1 MTARGEAFL
10 RALGADAERL
20 HPQLLAQMR
29 AVAPD
34 EDRAEGVFEV
44 AGSRFGRLSA
54 LGRPVVGPRMLV
66 TRFGRDVPFTLIVSS
81 GVTASGQASLDSI
94 REFRFPG
101 STQYIT
107 DRVTT
112 TVRPGIVH
120 NVLGARGRVE
130 MLEHCSVTDEG
141 ALRMRTRRVALRLA
155 GRRIPLAGIFG
166 VAVDLEDGWDESHGR
181 RTIRMRAT
189 NPLFG
194 TILEY
199 RGWYRYLDQEDGA
212 GRAPGRSVPQ

>member
-1 MTARGEAFL
+1 MTARGEVFL
-10 RALGADAERL
+10 QALGADAERL
-20 HPQLLAQMR
+20 HPELLAQMR

-34 EDRAEGVFEV
+34 EDHAEGVFEV

-66 TRFGRDVPFTLIVSS
+66 TRFGRDVPFTLTVRC
-81 GVTASGQASLDSI
+81 GVTAAGRAALDTT
-94 REFRFPG
+94 REFRFPR

-107 DRVTT
+107 DRLTT
-112 TVRPGIVH
+112 TARPGIVH

-130 MLEHCSVTDEG
+130 MLEHCSVTDDG

-155 GRRIPLAGIFG
+155 GRRIPLGGAFG
-166 VAVDLEDGWDESHGR
+166 VDVDLEDGWDESRGR

-194 TILEY
+194 TVLEY
-199 RGWYRYLDQEDGA
+199 RGWYRYLDRAHCVD
-212 GRAPGRSVPQ
+212 RAPGLSAPQ